1 MEPSPPRSV
10 SSPVSPSPFSSRN
23 NMAEHSSFWAQLG
36 SSWLLPYGC
45 MDGFQPH
52 HQELKAETSTSNHEM
67 HQFLFDSEAAMA
79 KIRDLQHRICRLE
92 NQLEFLRSERD
103 ILEMDLKHREADF
116 KSLKRENEK
125 KLEEMQE
132 KNFELSSR
140 FREANNQ
147 CASLLGRIAELHET
161 NTRMERDL
169 RITQHLLE
177 LERNANSEVE
187 VANAAVSTD
196 APTNTPTTPENT
208 SHSADALYISASPVV
223 RRRLVNSVHC
233 SVDQNNNDDFVARSL
248 WITGLTRETKAID
261 LKKICKE
268 FGKFIRAK
276 VFEKQRSLACFGF
289 VTMGDVAAAEKAI
302 AALDATQINGALV
315 SVRKADTLDT
325 ATLEMLSSAKTVRN
339 GDPRSVNVTVTNVNA
354 ASTITREDSKN
365 SRPSR
370 SFPLVPPRQCSHR
383 TTSSASACRR
393 DSPPNASSTHYRKPE
408 RSERSSFVA
417 PPNPKG
423 VSDQA
428 RARAKKRRSNEG
440 LYVPPN
446 RMTREEEALK
456 KEREQLERDRRDLEE
471 HRRKVELLITLQQQ
485 KLERASSP
493 FASPHC
499 SRRRSRSQHGQH
511 RSQSKVRNRN
521 RRDGLY
527 SSHRY
532 PTPIDRRISRSP
544 PPVGDRYDGEWESKE
559 RRRDPSPIRKE
570 YSRNES
576 SYHTAK
582 NRARSPRNSA
592 TAQAPRSQRV
602 FYRRCDRHREPS
614 PVA

>member
-1 MEPSPPRSV
+1 M
-10 SSPVSPSPFSSRN
+10 SSPVSPSPFASRSNLAELSSV
-23 NMAEHSSFWAQLG
+23 WT
-36 SSWLLPYGC
+36 SWLPPHGC
-45 MDGFQPH
+45 ANGFPPH
-52 HQELKAETSTSNHEM
+52 LQELKAETPTSNHEM
-67 HQFLFDSEAAMA
+67 QQFLWDSEAAMA
-79 KIRDLQHRICRLE
+79 KIRHLQHRICRLE

-103 ILEMDLKHREADF
+103 ILERDLKHRETDF

-125 KLEEMQE
+125 KLEAMQE

-187 VANAAVSTD
+187 VANAATSTE
-196 APTNTPTTPENT
+196 ASTNTPTAPENT
-208 SHSADALYISASPVV
+208 DALYVSASPAV
-223 RRRLVNSVHC
+223 RRRFVNSVHC
-233 SVDQNNNDDFVARSL
+233 SIDQNNNDDFVARSL
-248 WITGLTRETKAID
+248 WITGLTRDTKAID

-302 AALDATQINGALV
+302 AALDAKQINGAVV

-325 ATLEMLSSAKTVRN
+325 ATLQMLTSAKTVRN
-339 GDPRSVNVTVTNVNA
+339 DDPRVVNVTISNVNA
-354 ASTITREDSKN
+354 NSTIKKEDSKN

-370 SFPLVPPRQCSHR
+370 SFPLLPPRQHSHR
-383 TTSSASACRR
+383 TVSNVSACRR
-393 DSPPNASSTHYRKPE
+393 DSPPKVSSTHCRKPE

-417 PPNPKG
+417 PPNPSR
-423 VSDQA
+423 VSEQTS
-428 RARAKKRRSNEG
+428 ARAKKRRSNET
-440 LYVPPN
+440 LYLPSN

-499 SRRRSRSQHGQH
+499 SRHRSRSQHGQH
-511 RSQSKVRNRN
+511 RPQSKVRDRN

-544 PPVGDRYDGEWESKE
+544 PPLGDRYDGEWEAKE
-559 RRRDPSPIRKE
+559 RR
-570 YSRNES
+570 
-576 SYHTAK
+576 
-582 NRARSPRNSA
+582 
-592 TAQAPRSQRV
+592 
-602 FYRRCDRHREPS
+602 
-614 PVA
+614 